1 MEASVS
7 LVCRLEMRL
16 LEGVMGA
23 KVGKLST

>member
-16 LEGVMGA
+16 PEGAMGA
-23 KVGKLST
+23 KIGKLST

>member
-7 LVCRLEMRL
+7 LVCRLEMQL
-16 LEGVMGA
+16 PEGAMGT